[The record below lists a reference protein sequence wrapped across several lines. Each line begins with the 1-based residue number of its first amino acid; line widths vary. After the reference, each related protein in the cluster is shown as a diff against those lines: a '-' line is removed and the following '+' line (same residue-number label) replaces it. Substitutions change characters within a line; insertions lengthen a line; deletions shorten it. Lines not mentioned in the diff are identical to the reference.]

1 MRQRGGGECPRR
13 SAPSSSCCRLPW
25 VGVRRR
31 RGRLCKGSARPG
43 GAGSGSD
50 CWRRPLRAVCDAARH
65 DVRSP
70 ILPRHRVGT
79 DPPPPLLRAPGA
91 RGCWSILLAQA
102 TRPAPRWP
110 ALASVLRSGG
120 PIFQIEKLTL
130 QALKCFAPASR
141 GVELHYVRMGRFSCP
156 HNSGRVK
163 SIQGVP
169 ETFPCS
175 RCLCHVSGKLLRAL
189 GFHFGSG
196 VEEILRL
203 PRCSEV

>member
-13 SAPSSSCCRLPW
+13 SVPSSSCCRLPW

-50 CWRRPLRAVCDAARH
+50 CWRRPLRAVCDAARL

-70 ILPRHRVGT
+70 ILPLHRVGT
-79 DPPPPLLRAPGA
+79 DPPPPLLGAPGA

-102 TRPAPRWP
+102 TRPAPLVARIGLSP
-110 ALASVLRSGG
+110 ALGG

-130 QALKCFAPASR
+130 QALNCFAPAPEGSNFT
-141 GVELHYVRMGRFSCP
+141 VRMGRSSCP
-156 HNSGRVK
+156 NNTGRVK
-163 SIQGVP
+163 SIQGVS

-175 RCLCHVSGKLLRAL
+175 RCLCHVSGKLLRAP

-196 VEEILRL
+196 VKEILRL